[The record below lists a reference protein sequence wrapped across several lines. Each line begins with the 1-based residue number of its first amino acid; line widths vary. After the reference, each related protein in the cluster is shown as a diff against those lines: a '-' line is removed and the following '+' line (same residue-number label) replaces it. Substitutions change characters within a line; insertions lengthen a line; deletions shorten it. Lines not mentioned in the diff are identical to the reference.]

1 MTGSSWP
8 TYRTIDG
15 LKVTYTRLWEESGG
29 QREGTG
35 WWDGLRGLGGTRHAE
50 TKMMLIPFVQL

>member
-15 LKVTYTRLWEESGG
+15 LKVTYTRLWEEGAQGEGEAGG
-29 QREGTG
+29 GSDRVG
-35 WWDGLRGLGGTRHAE
+35 WVGVVWGELRPGE
-50 TKMMLIPFVQL
+50 EK